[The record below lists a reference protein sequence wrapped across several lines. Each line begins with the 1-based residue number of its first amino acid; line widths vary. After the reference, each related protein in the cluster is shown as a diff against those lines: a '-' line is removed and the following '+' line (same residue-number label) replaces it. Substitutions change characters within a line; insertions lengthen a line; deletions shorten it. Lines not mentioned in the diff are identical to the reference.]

1 MIKLICISGGIDP
14 IHIGHVRMIKD
25 AAKFGRVIVILNS
38 DEWLMRK
45 KGYVFMPWLERK
57 EIIESINGV
66 YEVVAVDDSDGTVC
80 AALREIRPDY
90 FGNGGDRTD
99 QNTPEKQLCEELGI
113 EMIWGLGGEKIQ
125 SSSDLVKKIRV
136 SDNERRGGL

>member
-1 MIKLICISGGIDP
+1 MIKLICVSGGIDP
-14 IHIGHVRMIKD
+14 IHVGHVKMIRD
-25 AAKFGRVIVILNS
+25 ASKLGRVIVILNS

-99 QNTPEKQLCEELGI
+99 QNTPEKQLCEDLGI
-113 EMIWGLGGEKIQ
+113 EMVWGLGGGKIQ
-125 SSSDLVKKIRV
+125 SSSDLVKKIRI
-136 SDNERRGGL
+136 SDNERRWGL